1 MRILRPPLSKN
12 EISKLRA
19 GDLVTISGRIFT
31 ARDRA
36 YSRVVERGR
45 PPVDMRGGIV
55 YHCGPLAVREGG
67 RYRVISAGPTTSSR
81 MDALQERF
89 LRITGVRALVGKG
102 GVSPEVASKLPEL
115 GCVYLAFPGGAG
127 VLAARSIR
135 AVERVVW
142 EDLGQAEAVWV
153 LGVEDFGP
161 CVVAIDLHGGNL
173 YTKA

>member
-1 MRILRPPLSKN
+1 LKILRPPLLTD
-12 EISKLRA
+12 EISKLRT
-19 GDLVTISGRIFT
+19 GDLVMISGTIFT

-36 YSRVVERGR
+36 YSRVVETGR

-67 RYRVISAGPTTSSR
+67 GYRVISAGPTTSSR

-89 LRITGVRALVGKG
+89 LKITGVRALVGKG
-102 GVSPEVASKLPEL
+102 GVSTEVASKLPEL

-127 VLAARSIR
+127 VLAAKSIR
-135 AVERVVW
+135 AVERVLW

-153 LGVEDFGP
+153 LRVEGFGP